1 MAAPISASRAPPPRG
16 LLERDDELEHLL
28 RGVAAAERGDGAL
41 AVVEGE
47 AGIGKTSLLDA
58 ICAEARERGFS
69 VLRARGGELER
80 DFGFGLVRQLFEA
93 VLAGESVAGR
103 AELLEGVAAI
113 IEPIFGRPGD
123 VAASPGQDAAFAAQH
138 GLYWLAA
145 NLAARAPLLL
155 CVDDAQWADAASLR
169 WLVFLVRRLEGV
181 PVAVVVAVRS
191 GEPNAPGELLEAV
204 RREAAETV
212 VPKPLTEAASASV
225 VRAALGPSA
234 DPMFCRACHETT
246 GGNPFLLSELVSALA
261 RGDVE
266 ASAAGARR
274 IRELGPS
281 AVARSVLLRLSRLHE
296 EASALARAVAVLD
309 TDADVHLAAAVAG
322 LDAVR
327 AVAAAEALVRS
338 QILAAGEP
346 LRFAHP
352 ILRAAVYEELPSSR
366 RALEHRRAAEVLA
379 SRNADRAAVHLLS
392 AVPAGDPWVAEQL
405 LDAGERAAARGA
417 IDAAT
422 ALLDRCL
429 SEPPP
434 PPLLARAHLARG
446 RAAHLAA
453 DHATTRRALAAAVE
467 LSDDPV
473 LRAQAAAEV
482 AVSWFMGGDL
492 AEAARALTD
501 AAEALPED
509 AAQSRAE
516 ITLARTMLEHAA
528 PVPAAVVG
536 SSLKGLIATADPS
549 WPSYPMFAALG
560 LFTPYFAADVDFEDV
575 ARLLPEA
582 RRLDAA
588 VEVRGT
594 DTHHLQAAI
603 AISGLQ
609 AAGEIEAVQQACDS
623 WVRRAREQ
631 GAMTLLIT
639 ALWLRARTRIVAG
652 RLSEAEADARDAVQ
666 LSALLGTPLARR
678 LATAS
683 HLWALTELGRLD
695 EADRLL
701 KETGLDEAVPIRLIQ
716 DWIFICQRARLRL
729 GQHRIAEAMA
739 DMDAADRWIS
749 ERGISRSIPYPAYL
763 LRPEFLLAAGRTA
776 EATAAA
782 REGLVNLPKLAP
794 LSRGLVLRS
803 SGVVIGGDEGIELLR
818 AACDGLEASPMPVEH
833 ARALLGLGAA
843 LRRAKHRA
851 DAREPLAR
859 AMELAHMSGATPLV
873 EAAREELVATG
884 ARPRRLVRYGI
895 DALTPSELRV
905 AKLAAEG
912 MSNLQIAQQL
922 FVTRRTI
929 ETHVAAI
936 LRKLDLKGR
945 EGIADALAG
954 DAHAPLTAAP
964 DASTAVVTVLVTDFA
979 SSTARAA
986 APEHE
991 RRRALLERHDATVRE
1006 LLAAHG
1012 GRKVKTL
1019 GEGFLSVFDRPA
1031 GAVAGA
1037 IALRDAI
1044 EELGL
1049 PVRAGLHAG
1058 EVEIAVGDVRGI
1070 AVDAAARIAALAGAG
1085 EVLLSATVR
1094 DLALG
1099 TPMQLVPHGRHTLEG
1114 VPGEWDILRAT

>member
-1 MAAPISASRAPPPRG
+1 M
-16 LLERDDELEHLL
+16 
-28 RGVAAAERGDGAL
+28 
-41 AVVEGE
+41 
-47 AGIGKTSLLDA
+47 
-58 ICAEARERGFS
+58 
-69 VLRARGGELER
+69 
-80 DFGFGLVRQLFEA
+80 
-93 VLAGESVAGR
+93 
-103 AELLEGVAAI
+103 
-113 IEPIFGRPGD
+113 
-123 VAASPGQDAAFAAQH
+123 
-138 GLYWLAA
+138 
-145 NLAARAPLLL
+145 
-155 CVDDAQWADAASLR
+155 
-169 WLVFLVRRLEGV
+169 
-181 PVAVVVAVRS
+181 
-191 GEPNAPGELLEAV
+191 
-204 RREAAETV
+204 
-212 VPKPLTEAASASV
+212 
-225 VRAALGPSA
+225 
-234 DPMFCRACHETT
+234 
-246 GGNPFLLSELVSALA
+246 
-261 RGDVE
+261 
-266 ASAAGARR
+266 
-274 IRELGPS
+274 
-281 AVARSVLLRLSRLHE
+281 
-296 EASALARAVAVLD
+296 
-309 TDADVHLAAAVAG
+309 
-322 LDAVR
+322 
-327 AVAAAEALVRS
+327 
-338 QILAAGEP
+338 
-346 LRFAHP
+346 
-352 ILRAAVYEELPSSR
+352 
-366 RALEHRRAAEVLA
+366 
-379 SRNADRAAVHLLS
+379 
-392 AVPAGDPWVAEQL
+392 
-405 LDAGERAAARGA
+405 
-417 IDAAT
+417 
-422 ALLDRCL
+422 ALL
-429 SEPPP
+429 
-434 PPLLARAHLARG
+434 
-446 RAAHLAA
+446 
-453 DHATTRRALAAAVE
+453 
-467 LSDDPV
+467 
-473 LRAQAAAEV
+473 
-482 AVSWFMGGDL
+482 
-492 AEAARALTD
+492 
-501 AAEALPED
+501 
-509 AAQSRAE
+509 
-516 ITLARTMLEHAA
+516 IN
-528 PVPAAVVG
+528 
-536 SSLKGLIATADPS
+536 
-549 WPSYPMFAALG
+549 ALG
-560 LFTPYFAADVDFEDV
+560 LT
-575 ARLLPEA
+575 
-582 RRLDAA
+582 
-588 VEVRGT
+588 
-594 DTHHLQAAI
+594 
-603 AISGLQ
+603 
-609 AAGEIEAVQQACDS
+609 
-623 WVRRAREQ
+623 
-631 GAMTLLIT
+631 
-639 ALWLRARTRIVAG
+639 ARTRIVAG
-652 RLSEAEADARDAVQ
+652 RLPEAEADAREAMQ

-701 KETGLDEAVPIRLIQ
+701 EETGLDGAVPIRLIQ

-729 GQHRIAEAMA
+729 GQHRITEAMA

-749 ERGISRSIPYPAYL
+749 ERGISRSIPYPANL

-782 REGLVNLPKLAP
+782 REGLVNLRKLAP

-859 AMELAHMSGATPLV
+859 AMELAHTSGAKPLV

-954 DAHAPLTAAP
+954 DTHAPLTAAP

-1070 AVDAAARIAALAGAG
+1070 AVHAATRIAALAGAG